1 LRMRNSECL
10 GERMRDI
17 MNNFTIAVCYW
28 SSEVKRGE
36 NGKACTIY
44 GDMRNACGNLVKKTE
59 GKRMIL
65 EI

>member
-1 LRMRNSECL
+1 
-10 GERMRDI
+10 

-44 GDMRNACGNLVKKTE
+44 GDVRNACGNLVKKTE